1 MNDSDTSRSK
11 RKPLREL
18 IEGEHYYFDGGLM
31 VLTERYHLA
40 RGYCCGNACRHCPY
54 DHENVR
60 D

>member
-1 MNDSDTSRSK
+1 MNDSDTSRSE

-31 VLTERYHLA
+31 VLTELYHLA

-54 DHENVR
+54 GHENVR